1 MRNCFRERLMRLPA
15 CGILALV
22 LTFSGASALAET
34 SFSCNLKPISGAFWV
49 PGRITVRFSDDF
61 TTAQVTD
68 AAFGVSVAAKVS
80 QRSMTTYALSWSLP
94 GLAVL
99 TDSGQAEPRFRAVLN
114 TANLKMSIQSI
125 RTGRAVQ
132 PPRGSGTCR
141 REPSLSL
148 LAQNH
153 MRLN

>member
-1 MRNCFRERLMRLPA
+1 MGLPA
-15 CGILALV
+15 CGILALAIS
-22 LTFSGASALAET
+22 LSGGAAVAET
-34 SFSCNLKPISGAFWV
+34 SFRCNLKPISGVTWV
-49 PGRITVRFSDDF
+49 PGRITVHFSDDF
-61 TTAQVTD
+61 TIAKVTD

-80 QRSMTTYALSWSLP
+80 QRSETSYAISWSLP

-99 TDSGQAEPRFRAVLN
+99 TDNGQAKPRFRAVLN

-125 RTGRAVQ
+125 RPGSTEQ

-153 MRLN
+153 IGWN